1 MITIVCLVIFDCH
14 ESALSVTH
22 LSTNEDRKKHNYRDV
37 ERASMFCYFMRHTSY
52 FCIELNNKCV
62 YDDIF

>member
-1 MITIVCLVIFDCH
+1 MISFVCLVTLGSL
-14 ESALSVTH
+14 ESALSVSH
-22 LSTNEDRKKHNYRDV
+22 LSTYEDRKKHNYRDV